1 MINTRADL
9 DALEGT
15 PAHTEFMGLL
25 AGSLFTLRKDDDL
38 GAWVAD
44 QNNDTIVRFGF
55 ARADFKNAVAPEL
68 PKYVPPVIQAEPAQ
82 SPAEIIEAL
91 QVRLAAL
98 EAKA

>member
-15 PAHTEFMGLL
+15 PAHAEFMGLL

-38 GAWVAD
+38 ATWVAD
-44 QNNDTIVRFGF
+44 ENNETIDRFGF
-55 ARADFKNAVAPEL
+55 KRSDFKNVVAPAL
-68 PKYVPPVIQAEPAQ
+68 PEYVAPVIQAEPAQ

>member
-9 DALEGT
+9 DSLEGT
-15 PAHTEFMGLL
+15 TAHAEFMGLL

-38 GAWVAD
+38 AVWVAD
-44 QNNDTIVRFGF
+44 ENNETIARLGF
-55 ARADFKNAVAPEL
+55 KRSDFKNVVAPAL
-68 PKYVPPVIQAEPAQ
+68 PEYVPPVIQAEPAQ
-82 SPAEIIEAL
+82 SPAEIIGAL